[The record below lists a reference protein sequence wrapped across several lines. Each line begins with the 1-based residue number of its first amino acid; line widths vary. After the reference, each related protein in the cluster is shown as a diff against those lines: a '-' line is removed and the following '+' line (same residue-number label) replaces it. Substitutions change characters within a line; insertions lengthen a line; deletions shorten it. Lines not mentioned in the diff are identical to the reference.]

1 MHRNLTRGLTKH
13 KLTFEMKQCEKRV
26 PDLIDYFY
34 VYKALLLSSCSF
46 EESNRSRGGAKLA
59 PGPSVRLGPWPK
71 AET

>member
-1 MHRNLTRGLTKH
+1 MIT
-13 KLTFEMKQCEKRV
+13 KLTFEMKQCKKRV
-26 PDLIDYFY
+26 PD
-34 VYKALLLSSCSF
+34 ALLLLCIYEALLFSSYSF